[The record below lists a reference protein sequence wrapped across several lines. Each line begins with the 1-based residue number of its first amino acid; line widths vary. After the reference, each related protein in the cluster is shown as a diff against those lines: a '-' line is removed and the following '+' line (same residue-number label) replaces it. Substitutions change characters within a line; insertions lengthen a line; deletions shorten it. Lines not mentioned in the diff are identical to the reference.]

1 VVLPRSHHSAPAP
14 AARPSRVAAR
24 LVCLGAALTL
34 AGAAAGCSGDP
45 APERITTPVR
55 INYPAATA
63 GGACVLFDY
72 EAIKKAIGAEFD
84 VAAASQSGQTTTCV
98 VQSDQADLPDLTLTI
113 SKTSADA
120 DVFKSDVVPD
130 EGATAIKGLGL
141 AAYQVPVAAAKDA
154 GAGLEICWLT
164 KDKRLMSLRFTGALD
179 APAPPKALAGKLVAL
194 AKQVETIKPPKRP

>member
-1 VVLPRSHHSAPAP
+1 MVLPRSHHSAPAP

-194 AKQVETIKPPKRP
+194 AKQVETIKPSKRP